1 MKKDIIIGAL
11 LLIIGI
17 VIGWLCRP
25 KRIEKVVDI
34 QRDTISNIRYY
45 SRLELKGNTY
55 KLDVPKI
62 GVAEYVYVASDS
74 VSIVYK
80 DSIQYIM
87 LPRQRYFTSVG
98 DVDIWHSGIDSTID
112 SLNVVHKTEIITK
125 TTHTPMPKNRIALGV
140 EASYINTLS
149 IPIYLEY
156 GRMLHENVEIYGRV
170 MRDMRMDM
178 TGAAIGAK
186 FQFGW

>member
-11 LLIIGI
+11 LLIIG
-17 VIGWLCRP
+17 VAIGFLCRP
-25 KRIEKVVDI
+25 KRIERVVDT
-34 QRDTISNIRYY
+34 QRDTINNIRYY
-45 SRLELKGNTY
+45 SRLELKENTY

-62 GVAEYVYVASDS
+62 GVAEYVFVASDS

-87 LPRQRYFTSVG
+87 LPRQRYFTSVD
-98 DVDIWHSGIDSTID
+98 DVNIWHSGVDSTID

-125 TTHTPMPKNRIALGV
+125 TTHIPMPKNRIALGV
-140 EASYINTLS
+140 EATYINTLS

-156 GRMLHENVEIYGRV
+156 GRMLHENVEIYGRIL
-170 MRDMRMDM
+170 RDVKLDQ
-178 TGAAIGAK
+178 TGVAIGTRI
-186 FQFGW
+186 QFGW